1 MSEESAWG
9 HLLDIFSARAQTS
22 DYLPGDEVA
31 YSRCCRAHSL
41 FFDLHLMIICSS
53 FGDQVLLSLTPLLFS
68 YISSYSISSSSIS
81 FSYISS
87 SSIISSSS
95 SSSSFSYSYSSHSYF
110 SFTSSSLLHLLILIL
125 LILFLHILLLH
136 LLPLLLLPFFI
147 FFVVMPYAVLNS
159 RSSAQHLVITLRMS
173 PQKRHLHPIRS
184 TESSHTAQTN
194 QFDRALKGCSVLGRW
209 QHSLEIL
216 ADLLSEKEK
225 PDPTS
230 FELTLEA
237 LASHDQVGLP
247 RINRII
253 CICECWPHE

>member
-41 FFDLHLMIICSS
+41 FFGLHLMIICSS
-53 FGDQVLLSLTPLLFS
+53 FGDQVLPLLIPLLFS
-68 YISSYSISSSSIS
+68 SIYSSSY
-81 FSYISS
+81 
-87 SSIISSSS
+87 
-95 SSSSFSYSYSSHSYF
+95 SYF

>member
-53 FGDQVLLSLTPLLFS
+53 LIGDQVSLSLIPLLFS
-68 YISSYSISSSSIS
+68 SL
-81 FSYISS
+81 
-87 SSIISSSS
+87 SS
-95 SSSSFSYSYSSHSYF
+95 SSSSFSYYSSSYSYF